1 MVDAPLSGGTI
12 AKRLASCNKSIRDRA
27 VRALTTW
34 LPQQPDATVSDGD
47 LVKIW
52 KGLFYCVWHSDK
64 LPVQV
69 DLINCL
75 ASLLEALP
83 APLAARYFEAFVL
96 TVRREWSGIDF
107 LRLDKFYLLIRRF
120 LRHLF
125 LLLRKN
131 AWDLD
136 ISTRLMGILSEKSLL
151 AADKYPA
158 QGVSYHFAEIFL
170 DEIKE
175 FLPLAVEPLD
185 VLLKPFLSVLE
196 KSSDKVLVNKIKV
209 NVFER
214 LLQNGVKLLDVEKA
228 GNQVESGSDAD
239 KFGKIPLVLSFSKGF
254 LDSASASETLQGNRK
269 VLFGL
274 HEGFLKLE
282 KDLEKSGVHIS
293 VPHLA
298 NGNSVKVPEPIFSEN
313 SEQADLDMGSG
324 DGASDD
330 QPLNKQKKKKKE
342 KKKTKKA
349 SDGTKKKNKSKK
361 KKSLDSTTEINDAK
375 PLSEVNDLANGG
387 NINGDATETHDLI
400 NFDECLISNL
410 QKQFEKAA
418 AEAGLANDSKRVS
431 TLPATLVT
439 DSVPKKRK
447 KRAKT
452 AEGKT
457 TVKGSDANGE
467 SIAGKS
473 GEKSAKKVRF
483 SMKNNLVWKPH
494 SPLPPQSLRLPPS
507 ATPRGSAMKKGIP
520 PGPIKETP
528 PTVKKIKVKANSVKK
543 GRKVSTVSSA
553 VKHLRRLQSL
563 SA

>member
-1 MVDAPLSGGTI
+1 MVMEAPLSGTAI
-12 AKRLASCNKSIRDRA
+12 AKRLASCNKSTRDRA
-27 VRALTTW
+27 VRALTSW
-34 LPQQPDATVSDGD
+34 LPQQLDAAVSDGD
-47 LVKIW
+47 LLKIW

-64 LPVQV
+64 LPVQI
-69 DLINCL
+69 DLTNRL
-75 ASLLEALP
+75 AYLLEALA
-83 APLAARYFEAFVL
+83 APLAARYFEAFIL
-96 TVRREWSGIDF
+96 TVRREWAGIDF

-136 ISTRLMGILSEKSLL
+136 LSARLIGILSEKSLL

-175 FLPLAVEPLD
+175 FLPLAVETLD

-196 KSSDKVLVNKIKV
+196 KSTDKVLANKIKV

-228 GNQVESGSDAD
+228 GNQVESGSDAE
-239 KFGKIPLVLSFSKGF
+239 KFGKIPLVLSFSKRF
-254 LDSASASETLQGNRK
+254 FDSASASETLQGNRK

-293 VPHLA
+293 VQHLA
-298 NGNSVKVPEPIFSEN
+298 NGNSVKVPEPMFSDN
-313 SEQADLDMGSG
+313 SEQVDVDMGNG

-330 QPLNKQKKKKKE
+330 QPLKKKKKKE

-349 SDGTKKKNKSKK
+349 LDGTQKKNKSKK

-375 PLSEVNDLANGG
+375 PLSELNDLANGG
-387 NINGDATETHDLI
+387 NINGDAAETHDLI
-400 NFDECLISNL
+400 NFDECVISNL

-418 AEAGLANDSKRVS
+418 AEAGLANDGERLNA
-431 TLPATLVT
+431 LPAKLVT
-439 DSVPKKRK
+439 DTVPKKRK
-447 KRAKT
+447 RAKS
-452 AEGKT
+452 AEGKA
-457 TVKGSDANGE
+457 TVSGTDVNGD

-483 SMKNNLVWKPH
+483 SMKSNLVWKPH

-507 ATPRGSAMKKGIP
+507 ATPRGSALKKGIP

-543 GRKVSTVSSA
+543 GRKISTVSSA
-553 VKHLRRLQSL
+553 VKHLRKLQRL

>member
-1 MVDAPLSGGTI
+1 MDAPRSGGAI
-12 AKRLASCNKSIRDRA
+12 AKRLASCNKCTRDRA

-34 LPQQPDATVSDGD
+34 LPQQPDAAVSDGD
-47 LVKIW
+47 LLKIW

-69 DLINCL
+69 DLINRL
-75 ASLLEALP
+75 ASLLEAVA

-96 TVRREWSGIDF
+96 TVCREWPGIDF

-136 ISTRLMGILSEKSLL
+136 LSARLVEIMSEKSLL

-214 LLQNGVKLLDVEKA
+214 LLHNGVKLLDVEKA

-239 KFGKIPLVLSFSKGF
+239 KFGKIPLVLSFSKRF

-313 SEQADLDMGSG
+313 SEQADVDMGSG

-330 QPLNKQKKKKKE
+330 QPLKKKKK
-342 KKKTKKA
+342 KKKKKKA
-349 SDGTKKKNKSKK
+349 SDGTKKKNKSRK
-361 KKSLDSTTEINDAK
+361 KKSLDSPTEINDAK
-375 PLSEVNDLANGG
+375 PLTEVNDLANGG
-387 NINGDATETHDLI
+387 NINGYGTETHDLI
-400 NFDECLISNL
+400 NCDECLISNL

-418 AEAGLANDSKRVS
+418 AEAGLANDSERPS
-431 TLPATLVT
+431 ALPATLVT

-447 KRAKT
+447 RAKT
-452 AEGKT
+452 AEGKAI
-457 TVKGSDANGE
+457 VNGSDANGE

-494 SPLPPQSLRLPPS
+494 SPLPPQSLRVPPS
-507 ATPRGSAMKKGIP
+507 ATPRGSALKKGIP

-543 GRKVSTVSSA
+543 GRKISTVSSV
-553 VKHLRRLQSL
+553 VKHLRTLQSL